1 MSFCMKCGSKL
12 DQGTE
17 VCPYCGARQAQV
29 RGQGQGPAQ
38 VPGGGKAPQDP
49 QASSEKRTRIILV
62 AIAIA
67 MVFVLAVLIVMGA
80 TGGGAAN
87 TAPARLGGS
96 ARVEET
102 KTSDATAEQAK
113 KEAEAAEQAKK
124 EAEAA
129 EQAKRE
135 TEQAKKE
142 AEAAEQAKRETEQAK
157 KEAEQAKKEA
167 EAAAAAK
174 KEAEAAAAA
183 RTSEAR
189 AIADA
194 FTDVLDRVGPT
205 FPRSDWPDSS
215 QLEYKYF
222 LAELNGDDV
231 PELVV
236 SLSTNP
242 SDEYYYFF
250 VYDPSTK
257 TANLVP
263 SEGVRNYHLRE
274 TWAYDPN
281 GRALVFA
288 GTYGGQVIFRK
299 LYIAGNQL
307 ISEDADEATARD
319 FEQLADIAAY
329 DISDRSAIDSLAGI

>member
-113 KEAEAAEQAKK
+113 KEAEAA
-124 EAEAA
+124 
-129 EQAKRE
+129 
-135 TEQAKKE
+135 EQAKKE